1 MIPSMLADAARPRRA
16 GIPAIGLAFVIA
28 LLPLEAAAHEAW
40 LLTPDEMAKLAV
52 APIPAV
58 FTGFWPLAG
67 FIAVA
72 AIAAVGAIALAGRLE
87 GVERRTFAPLAARA
101 ADLGPLFVRLGLALM
116 LGLGATGGLPRHG
129 TTIWTTPTLMVPD
142 MQIAL
147 AGSGWSWLAYA
158 ELITAL
164 FLLAGLMTRAAALV
178 VIALVI
184 MGYAAFG
191 MPFMAYGPHFVAPA
205 LILLMFGGGMFSLD
219 KAAPRPAPAA
229 WPAKSTQWHAAT
241 RRVIL
246 AWRVT
251 LALLGGTFVY
261 LGIVYKLDQPTLL
274 IAILDHG
281 DVPTFG
287 IPLETAALIMMLVEI
302 TAGALLALG
311 LLVRPIAVFL
321 MGAFTFFAVTI
332 GETPLFHANL
342 YGTMAMLL
350 MSGADPAPGRLGG
363 GAISFNVRRMAR

>member
-1 MIPSMLADAARPRRA
+1 MIPSFLAEALKLRRA
-16 GIPAIGLAFVIA
+16 DILATGIGLIVA
-28 LLPLEAAAHEAW
+28 LCPLELAAHEAW

-58 FTGFWPLAG
+58 FTDIWPLAG
-67 FIAVA
+67 FIVLA
-72 AIAAVGAIALAGRLE
+72 AIAAVGAIAIADRLQDI
-87 GVERRTFAPLAARA
+87 ERRTFAPLAALA
-101 ADLGPLFVRLGLALM
+101 ADLGPIFIRLGLALM
-116 LGLGATGGLPRHG
+116 LGLGAVGGLPRHG
-129 TTIWTTPTLMVPD
+129 TAIWTTPTLMVPD

-147 AGSGWSWLAYA
+147 AGPGWSWLALV

-164 FLLAGLMTRAAALV
+164 FLLAGLMTRAAALA
-178 VIALVI
+178 VIVLVI

-205 LILLMFGGGMFSLD
+205 LILLMYGAGSLSADRMVCLPAWAAGPQLLQRGG
-219 KAAPRPAPAA
+219 
-229 WPAKSTQWHAAT
+229 AAT
-241 RRVIL
+241 
-246 AWRVT
+246 WRVA
-251 LALLGGTFVY
+251 LALLGSTFVY
-261 LGIVYKLDQPTLL
+261 LGIAYKLDQPTLL

-350 MSGADPAPGRLGG
+350 MCGCVPTPGRLGVG
-363 GAISFNVRRMAR
+363 VSSFNIRRMAQ

>member
-1 MIPSMLADAARPRRA
+1 MIPSVLADAARPRRA
-16 GIPAIGLAFVIA
+16 DIPAIGLALVIA

-58 FTGFWPLAG
+58 FTGIWPLAG
-67 FIAVA
+67 FIALA
-72 AIAAVGAIALAGRLE
+72 AIAAVGAIAIADRLQDI
-87 GVERRTFAPLAARA
+87 ERQVFAPLAAVA
-101 ADLGPLFVRLGLALM
+101 ADVGPLFVRLGLALM
-116 LGLGATGGLPRHG
+116 LGLGAVGGLPRHG

-142 MQIAL
+142 MQITL

-164 FLLAGLMTRAAALV
+164 LLLAGLFTRVAALM
-178 VIALVI
+178 VIALV
-184 MGYAAFG
+184 GLGFSAFG
-191 MPFMAYGPHFVAPA
+191 TVFFAYGPHFVAPA
-205 LILLMFGGGMFSLD
+205 LILLMYGGGALSLD
-219 KAAPRPAPAA
+219 RVARRPALTL
-229 WPAKSTQWHAAT
+229 WPELLPRGDQTSQT
-241 RRVIL
+241 
-246 AWRVT
+246 AWRVATWRAT

-261 LGIVYKLDQPTLL
+261 LGIAYKLDQSTLL

-311 LLVRPIAVFL
+311 LLVRPIALFL

-342 YGTMAMLL
+342 YGTMAMLF
-350 MSGADPAPGRLGG
+350 MCGPAPGRLGA
-363 GAISFNVRRMAR
+363 GALPSA